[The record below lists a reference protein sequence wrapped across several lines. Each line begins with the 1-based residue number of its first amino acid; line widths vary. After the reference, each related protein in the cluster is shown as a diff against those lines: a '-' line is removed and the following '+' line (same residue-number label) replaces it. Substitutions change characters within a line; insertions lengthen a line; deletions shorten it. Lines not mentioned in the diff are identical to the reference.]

1 MSRPKTS
8 IAAIGALLSV
18 LVFLNATPALAAD
31 STLSEAE
38 ALIRS
43 GKAKEAYA
51 LLAPSESE
59 QAGTPEYDY
68 LLGLSAIE
76 SGKAVHGIFALER
89 LLAVQPNHVAGRV
102 AIARAHF
109 MLGENESA
117 REEFKNIQE
126 QAPPEDALKTI
137 DRYMSAIDRAL
148 GDATRFNAYLEA
160 TWGHD
165 SNINGAPS
173 AQTLI
178 VNFNGLPLP
187 VTLSGTTAE
196 DSDNFMALGGG
207 ASFHYPFSR
216 SLSLFGGVSGT
227 QRHNWS
233 EDVFDTSNID
243 FNLGLAH
250 KLGPNTVSV
259 ALQDGT
265 FRLDGERYRHSYG
278 VAGQWQ
284 HNLDD
289 RNQVSVFGQ
298 TLRLDYPSTEIR
310 NADRRLIGLG
320 FGHAFFGDLSPVL
333 FVNAYAGE
341 EDERASDRPDMGHD
355 FYGIRTGG
363 QITWNPKTVLF
374 ATANYEN
381 RDYGGT
387 KPFFTRSQE
396 DRQYEFSVG
405 ARLLPIPLWQIK
417 PQLSYL
423 NNDSNIPITDYDRW
437 MLSVTFRHDFEW

>member
-1 MSRPKTS
+1 MSRQKTS
-8 IAAIGALLSV
+8 IAIISAVLSILILFNSGLSWAGNDDLSQATALV
-18 LVFLNATPALAAD
+18 RA
-31 STLSEAE
+31 
-38 ALIRS
+38 
-43 GKAKEAYA
+43 GKANEAYQ
-51 LLAPSESE
+51 LLAPLESE
-59 QAGTPEYDY
+59 NAGNPEFDY

-76 SGKAVHGIFALER
+76 SGNAVRGIFALER
-89 LLAVQPNHVAGRV
+89 LLAMQPNHVAGRV

-117 REEFKNIQE
+117 REEFKNIRE
-126 QAPPEDALKTI
+126 QTPPEDALKAI

-165 SNINGAPS
+165 SNINGAPN

-187 VTLSGTTAE
+187 VTLSGSTAE
-196 DSDNFMALGGG
+196 ESDNFMALGGG
-207 ASFHYPFSR
+207 ASFRYPFSR
-216 SLSLFGGVSGT
+216 SLSLFGGVSGSK
-227 QRHNWS
+227 RHNWS

-250 KLGPNTVSV
+250 ELGPNTVSV

-278 VAGQWQ
+278 IAGQWQ

-289 RNQVSVFGQ
+289 RNQVSAFGQ
-298 TLRLDYPSTEIR
+298 VLRLDYPSTEIR

-320 FGHAFFGDLSPVL
+320 FGHAFSGDLSPVL

-341 EDERASDRPDMGHD
+341 EDERAADRPDMGHD

-387 KPFFTRSQE
+387 KPFFTRSQQ
-396 DRQYEFSVG
+396 DRQVEFSIG

>member
-1 MSRPKTS
+1 MPRTNTRL
-8 IAAIGALLSV
+8 AAIGLL
-18 LVFLNATPALAAD
+18 LLTLFLASP
-31 STLSEAE
+31 SLSWAGNIDLSQAESLIRAGKAAE
-38 ALIRS
+38 A
-43 GKAKEAYA
+43 YT
-51 LLAPSESE
+51 LLAPHETE
-59 QAGTPEYDY
+59 LAGEVEFDY

-76 SGKAVHGIFALER
+76 SGNAVRGIFALER
-89 LLAVQPNHVAGRV
+89 ALAVEPNHAGARA

-109 MLGENESA
+109 MLGENDAA
-117 REEFKNIQE
+117 REEFQNILDQN
-126 QAPPEDALKTI
+126 PPENAI
-137 DRYMSAIDRAL
+137 DSINRYMSAIDRAM
-148 GDATRFNAYLEA
+148 GNATRFNAYLEA

-173 AQTLI
+173 AQTLF

-187 VTLSGTTAE
+187 VTLSGDTAE

-207 ASFHYPFSR
+207 ASFNYPVTR
-216 SLSLFGGVSGT
+216 TLSLFGGVSGT

-233 EDVFDTSNID
+233 NDIFDTSNID
-243 FNLGLAH
+243 FNLGVSH
-250 KLGPNTVSV
+250 KLGPNMVSV

-284 HNLDD
+284 HNFDD
-289 RNQVSVFGQ
+289 RNQVSLFGQ
-298 TLRLDYPSTEIR
+298 ALRLDYPSTEIR
-310 NADRRLIGLG
+310 NADRRLVGLG
-320 FGHAFFGDLSPVL
+320 FAHAFMGDLSPIL

-363 QITWNPKTVLF
+363 QISWNPKTVLF

-381 RDYGGT
+381 RDYGGI

-396 DRQYEFSVG
+396 DRQYEFSIG
-405 ARLLPIPLWQIK
+405 ARFLPIPLWQIK

-423 NNDSNIPITDYDRW
+423 NNDSSIPITDYDRW
-437 MLSVTFRHDFEW
+437 MVSVTFRHDFEW